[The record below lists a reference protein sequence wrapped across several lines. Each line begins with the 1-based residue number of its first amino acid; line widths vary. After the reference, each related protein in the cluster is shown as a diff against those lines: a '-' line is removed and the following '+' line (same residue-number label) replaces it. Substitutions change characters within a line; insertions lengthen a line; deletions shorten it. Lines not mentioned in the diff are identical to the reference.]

1 MFESLFSMTA
11 GAVVRAETDE
21 KKTVAGA
28 CQKRTGSATLV
39 TVHAK
44 FACYE
49 RVFFTKKGKMIN
61 EIYHILK
68 SEGNKI
74 KKTKVR

>member
-1 MFESLFSMTA
+1 MFESLLSMTA
-11 GAVVRAETDE
+11 GAVVRAETGG
-21 KKTVAGA
+21 KKPVTGA

-49 RVFFTKKGKMIN
+49 RVFLQKREKF
-61 EIYHILK
+61 
-68 SEGNKI
+68 
-74 KKTKVR
+74 

>member
-1 MFESLFSMTA
+1 MFESLLSMTA
-11 GAVVRAETDE
+11 GAVVRAETGE
-21 KKTVAGA
+21 KKPVAGA

-49 RVFFTKKGKMIN
+49 RVFYKKRKN
-61 EIYHILK
+61 FDLTNKDILFCIT
-68 SEGNKI
+68 GI
-74 KKTKVR
+74 GPPFR

>member
-1 MFESLFSMTA
+1 MFESLLSMTA
-11 GAVVRAETDE
+11 EAVVRAETGE

-39 TVHAK
+39 TVHAM

-49 RVFFTKKGKMIN
+49 RVFYKKGKN
-61 EIYHILK
+61 FDLTNKDILFCIT
-68 SEGNKI
+68 GI
-74 KKTKVR
+74 GPPFR